1 VWVTRQ
7 EREQFLEILQAH
19 AQTVAIGEAC
29 ATTTRD
35 LAAEVVRGGTPS
47 RSDLLA
53 TVAAAE
59 RALEE
64 LAGVREEVERLLSAL
79 R

>member
-1 VWVTRQ
+1 MTRQ
-7 EREQFLEILQAH
+7 EREEFLKVLQAH

-29 ATTTRD
+29 AATTRD
-35 LAAEVVRGGTPS
+35 LATEVARGGSPN
-47 RSDLLA
+47 RNDLMA

-59 RALEE
+59 RALND
-64 LAGVREEVERLLSAL
+64 LAGVREEVERLLAAM

>member
-1 VWVTRQ
+1 MTRQ
-7 EREQFLEILQAH
+7 EREEFLKILQAH
-19 AQTVAIGEAC
+19 AQTVAISEAC

-35 LAAEVVRGGTPS
+35 IAADVARGSTPS
-47 RSDLLA
+47 RNDLLA

-59 RALEE
+59 RALED

>member
-1 VWVTRQ
+1 MTSQ
-7 EREQFLEILQAH
+7 EREQFLRILQAH

-29 ATTTRD
+29 ATTPRAP
-35 LAAEVVRGGTPS
+35 AAEVERGGTPN
-47 RSDLLA
+47 RNDLLA

-59 RALEE
+59 RALED
-64 LAGVREEVERLLSAL
+64 LAGVREEVERLLSAM

>member
-1 VWVTRQ
+1 MWVTRQ
-7 EREQFLEILQAH
+7 EREQFLKILQAH

-35 LAAEVVRGGTPS
+35 LAAEVARGSTPS
-47 RSDLLA
+47 RNDLLA

-59 RALEE
+59 RTLED
-64 LAGVREEVERLLSAL
+64 LAGVREEVERLLAEL
-79 R
+79 G

>member
-1 VWVTRQ
+1 LTSQ
-7 EREQFLEILQAH
+7 EREQFLRILQAH

-35 LAAEVVRGGTPS
+35 LATEVARGGTPNCN
-47 RSDLLA
+47 DLLA

-59 RALEE
+59 RALED
-64 LAGVREEVERLLSAL
+64 LAGVREEVERLLSAM